1 MRLFT
6 LVCFISVVNMYAQYE
21 YLDPANYP
29 NDMACDTMGLG
40 AAFEQHWRGLQTYKV
55 HLTPTDPDNP
65 NRYLSPVIDGTLEP
79 EIWSYSDTLII
90 GSWEMA
96 GLQAACVEKSFY
108 GTEDLFAIWRFMYNQ
123 DGLFVSCQVHDD
135 VHDIDSIGGWYSDDG
150 LEIIIDPY
158 DWGDFQSGNWAATPP
173 SFYRYND
180 PDWII
185 DPGPVPNTDPRDT
198 VFIYLMKRLNEEPYV
213 AGLIHEVFRTNCD
226 KGQEA
231 TNFTKGNLDIHGID
245 FAAACQ
251 SIDGYFREVW
261 HFEMM
266 FPFPRALAANSS
278 DLWQSLAGPSVG
290 FFDQNG
296 LPKRGS
302 VFKMAFQNNDDDMP
316 GPDGEYAAISWNST
330 KRWPEFY
337 QEASGHDGWRDTK
350 YSMVFEYE
358 DHIGSLVAKP
368 FEGCSSHGDR
378 RIIGPW
384 VVDGADSLRIYFT
397 GSGTVRFDTVSYW
410 YDSTSSEGGVLL
422 AGNDSM
428 ASYVLRKGRNRCA
441 DTLFLDGGIGSWI
454 LTRYISKPLCSVCV
468 QGRWV
473 ESQWVEY
480 RALCSDS
487 VFYGFRPVPAARQIL
502 SNPASEGYTDSL
514 YIADSLKT
522 VLEAFAYDYCDNIFI
537 SGSDTLEMKLSK
549 LVDLEDSYAPVQII
563 AYWRGGDSVV
573 FEKILPFDLRN
584 IGETNYATRV
594 NSAIVC
600 SGSNT
605 ITVNPITLVV
615 ISKYTP
621 DFRMKVNGTLR
632 SYLVY
637 PDILIDKADSA
648 LSPWQKPAYYFASTA
663 DSFAFVDYNPITRT
677 GSGHYTHDSLHS
689 FADSSWVVTTDF
701 IYITDTLESATDT
714 FSFTDTVQVQAAD
727 PFAPNFIDTNVC
739 PVKTEMFLHTKS
751 REILLSVFPN
761 PFNPSVNFTFS
772 LPPDKALAAYALRIY
787 NARGQLIRTALSG
800 TVGQNGLVNK
810 QVTWD
815 GTNSHSDAVGSGVY
829 FYVLN
834 CGAGTRRGNIVLLK

>member
-1 MRLFT
+1 MIGEGMRLFT

-384 VVDGADSLRIYFT
+384 VVDGADSL
-397 GSGTVRFDTVSYW
+397 
-410 YDSTSSEGGVLL
+410 
-422 AGNDSM
+422 
-428 ASYVLRKGRNRCA
+428 
-441 DTLFLDGGIGSWI
+441 
-454 LTRYISKPLCSVCV
+454 
-468 QGRWV
+468 
-473 ESQWVEY
+473 
-480 RALCSDS
+480 
-487 VFYGFRPVPAARQIL
+487 
-502 SNPASEGYTDSL
+502 
-514 YIADSLKT
+514 KT

-648 LSPWQKPAYYFASTA
+648 LSPWQKLAYYFASTA

>member
-1 MRLFT
+1 MIGEGMRLFT

-29 NDMACDTMGLG
+29 NDMACDTMDLG

-198 VFIYLMKRLNEEPYV
+198 AFIYLMKRLNEEPYV

-384 VVDGADSLRIYFT
+384 VVDG
-397 GSGTVRFDTVSYW
+397 
-410 YDSTSSEGGVLL
+410 
-422 AGNDSM
+422 
-428 ASYVLRKGRNRCA
+428 
-441 DTLFLDGGIGSWI
+441 
-454 LTRYISKPLCSVCV
+454 
-468 QGRWV
+468 
-473 ESQWVEY
+473 
-480 RALCSDS
+480 
-487 VFYGFRPVPAARQIL
+487 
-502 SNPASEGYTDSL
+502 
-514 YIADSLKT
+514 ADSLKT